1 MYPKQLS
8 MSEVCLGR
16 IGGGARVPYRNC
28 KVFATCT
35 HQLTSGLKNDQQ
47 ISRSTLLRSAPV
59 YELKRC
65 IKHST
70 PKVCYKISSSNVHW
84 QLVKR
89 QHNLGPLSVRYRGT
103 GQTDKKWLFIKCQM
117 PGMTIILLSLL
128 GVCQIV
134 NKLLGRFIQG
144 QKVIKFHFLKQR
156 CWSFVSVI
164 TVPTYLSNEF
174 IQL

>member
-16 IGGGARVPYRNC
+16 IWGGARVPYRNC

-35 HQLTSGLKNDQQ
+35 HQLTSGLKNDQH

-70 PKVCYKISSSNVHW
+70 PKVRYKISSSNVHW

-89 QHNLGPLSVRYRGT
+89 QHNLGPLSVRHRGT
-103 GQTDKKWLFIKCQM
+103 GQIDKKWLFIKCQM
-117 PGMTIILLSLL
+117 PNARNDNHSVVTSIYQMSNAK
-128 GVCQIV
+128 CQEWQS
-134 NKLLGRFIQG
+134 FYC
-144 QKVIKFHFLKQR
+144 HFLLFAK
-156 CWSFVSVI
+156 
-164 TVPTYLSNEF
+164 LSINF
-174 IQL
+174 

>member
-144 QKVIKFHFLKQR
+144 QKVIKFHFLK
-156 CWSFVSVI
+156 
-164 TVPTYLSNEF
+164 
-174 IQL
+174 